1 MRFLGNLGYIVGA
14 ALAVLTGPA
23 LAQPSGTAI
32 AVVQQAQVDGQSGH
46 LTLQVE
52 APVFSGDRIETGPG
66 GEAQIIFRDNTRLVV
81 GPSSS
86 MVIDAFVFNPDGSA
100 QEVTINVAK
109 GAFRFITGNSNSS
122 AYSIVTP
129 TSTIGVRGTEFD
141 VSVEGRTGITRVV
154 NFSGVTRVC
163 RRSPDGRLID
173 SPETCVEMRDPCTLS
188 VARPRQQIVRYS
200 GEDSDWRTRQLRY
213 FFPYVESQ
221 QSLLEPFR
229 VNVNQCLTDVAAP
242 SGSSPTPGDPPGPPG
257 PPDPPPTPPKPTI
270 PIVKPPSPP
279 SPAFRG
285 PRSPY
290 NHGPVFR

>member
-1 MRFLGNLGYIVGA
+1 MRFLGNLGFVVGA
-14 ALAVLTGPA
+14 ALAVLAGPA

-32 AVVQQAQVDGQSGH
+32 AVVQQAQVDGQSGR

-154 NFSGVTRVC
+154 NFSGATRVC

-173 SPETCVEMRDPCTLS
+173 SPDSCIDMRDPCTLS
-188 VARPRQQIVRYS
+188 VARPRQEIVRYS
-200 GEDSDWRTRQLRY
+200 GEDSDWRSRQLRY

-221 QSLLEPFR
+221 QSLLEPFK
-229 VNVNQCLTDVAAP
+229 VNVDQCLTDFVP
-242 SGSSPTPGDPPGPPG
+242 TSGSSPTPDSPPPVDPVI
-257 PPDPPPTPPKPTI
+257 PDPPTPPGPSV
-270 PIVKPPSPP
+270 PVVKPPSPP
-279 SPAFRG
+279 TPAFRG
-285 PRSPY
+285 PRAPFD
-290 NHGPVFR
+290 HGKVFR